1 MTPVQTAVMIGLA
14 ALATQLTRWTP
25 FLLFRRRTPK
35 VISYLGMVLPAAIW
49 GMLVGYCFRHGP
61 LIAES
66 NGLAEALAA
75 AVTAALQA
83 WRRNM
88 ALTIAGGTL
97 CYMMLVRIFY

>member
-35 VISYLGMVLPAAIW
+35 VISHLGMVLPAAIW
-49 GMLVGYCFRHGP
+49 GMLVVYCFRHGP

-66 NGLAEALAA
+66 NGLAEALA
-75 AVTAALQA
+75 AALQA